1 MMGNELTAEKYIVGH
16 WKAKKVYNNLAAPKH
31 QDRLQKC
38 AELTRGSR
46 LADVGCA
53 FGHSTAIMQDFRPG
67 NWRGFDLS
75 ATAITE
81 ARKFFPDMEFDHFP
95 NINSMHKN
103 LARFKLDSIV
113 CSEVLEHVAD
123 DRSLVLALWNAVS
136 ERVVFTTPSVK
147 VNDPG
152 HIRLYNE
159 AMLEKLF
166 EGIPHTLENTG
177 LFWYIVCDKKM
188 ACEAPAPVEETVE
201 ADSYLVPP
209 EDDEKMLEPLPWD
222 VDEPIDEESDSEEEP
237 DADDD

>member
-177 LFWYIVCDKKM
+177 LFWYIVCHKD
-188 ACEAPAPVEETVE
+188 ADSIVHGSLGAVE
-201 ADSYLVPP
+201 ADAYLIPP
-209 EDDEKMLEPLPWD
+209 DEEVEPVEVDDESEA
-222 VDEPIDEESDSEEEP
+222 DEPFWRSNEEP
-237 DADDD
+237 NGSDDD